1 MPKGISLRC
10 YFWHIG
16 KDGRKGVFKE
26 KETKEGKIMR
36 RMRIGILL
44 LGLLL
49 VAGCMKAPTWTVTV
63 NNYTTKSQVES
74 QYSTYT
80 PDPGYTWL
88 VLDVSVHNNSRQEK
102 TLNEFLN
109 TFQVVTANSYVYEW
123 QLLFNS
129 IVGQLPTF
137 YPPKE
142 TRTGELYFHVPVS
155 TVAST
160 SKLVLKPFDESAIV
174 IELKNVPAK

>member
-1 MPKGISLRC
+1 MKRI
-10 YFWHIG
+10 
-16 KDGRKGVFKE
+16 
-26 KETKEGKIMR
+26 
-36 RMRIGILL
+36 RIGVLL
-44 LGLLL
+44 LALLL
-49 VAGCMKAPTWTVTV
+49 VTGCVKQPTWTVTV

-123 QLLFNS
+123 QLLFNN
-129 IVGQLPTF
+129 IAGQLPTF
-137 YPPKE
+137 FPPKE
-142 TRTGELYFHVPVS
+142 TRTGEIYFHVPVGVDVGS
-155 TVAST
+155 
-160 SKLVLKPFDESAIV
+160 SKLVLKPYGETAIV